1 MTTKSEPKMDNFAA
15 AMIADGEWE
24 LTSFEASEENYI
36 AAFQHL
42 VSTGLAWQLQGRIG
56 RQAQAMIDQGLVSR

>member
-1 MTTKSEPKMDNFAA
+1 MDNLSA

-24 LTSFEASEENYI
+24 LTSFEPSEENYI

-42 VSTGLAWQLQGRIG
+42 VDTGLAWQLQGRIG
-56 RQAQAMIDQGLVSR
+56 RQAADMIDQGLVTR